1 MLIFGI
7 STEKCPNQPPLI
19 LPPSEQPTTKKKL
32 YCVIGCQPKKKFS
45 VYGLRSVN
53 EEIRKI

>member
-19 LPPSEQPTTKKKL
+19 LPPSEQPTTKKNFIASL
-32 YCVIGCQPKKKFS
+32 AANQ
-45 VYGLRSVN
+45 
-53 EEIRKI
+53 RKNSQYMDSEV